1 MCVVML
7 EKVIDKGEHMK
18 LNPRVFKKITTQ
30 PFETQQLG
38 SRTVEF
44 HSMNDSLFF
53 ETYGKRGRFAV
64 WTADQNT
71 YKVLI
76 ETSYYDAMKD
86 FYQEN
91 INTIWIDF
99 LERVT
104 QKNKR
109 INLMFIIPLMVTYLL
124 AAIISSLYFPNDVFT
139 VLLGILVVVFIS
151 NMFQNRLI
159 RKSVQDENVA
169 TQNLIRET
177 MGEKKFNKLVEAQER
192 HYRTFFQVPE
202 ADEVVNE
209 EPQKEDKKPLLE
221 ENKEDKE
228 QS

>member
-1 MCVVML
+1 
-7 EKVIDKGEHMK
+7 MK
-18 LNPRVFKKITTQ
+18 LNPRVFRKIITQ

-38 SRTVEF
+38 PRTVEF
-44 HSMNDSLFF
+44 HSMNESLFL

-64 WTADQNT
+64 WTAEKNV
-71 YKVLI
+71 YRVLI
-76 ETSYYDAMKD
+76 ETSYYEAMKD

-104 QKNKR
+104 QKNKK

-159 RKSVQDENVA
+159 RKSVADENIA

-177 MGEKKFNKLVEAQER
+177 MGEYKFNRLVEAQER
-192 HYRTFFQVPE
+192 HYKAYFQVPE
-202 ADEVVNE
+202 NDNVISEDVQSETTPQIE
-209 EPQKEDKKPLLE
+209 ETTEDK
-221 ENKEDKE
+221 DK
-228 QS
+228 S

>member
-18 LNPRVFKKITTQ
+18 LNPRVYKKIATQ

-209 EPQKEDKKPLLE
+209 EPQKEDTQSLLE

>member
-1 MCVVML
+1 
-7 EKVIDKGEHMK
+7 MK
-18 LNPRVFKKITTQ
+18 LNPRVFRKIITQ

-44 HSMNDSLFF
+44 HAMNESLFL

-64 WTADQNT
+64 WTADKNV
-71 YKVLI
+71 YRVLI
-76 ETSYYDAMKD
+76 ETSYFDAMRD

-109 INLMFIIPLMVTYLL
+109 INLMFIIPLMLTYVL
-124 AAIISSLYFPNDVFT
+124 AAIVSTLFFPDDVFT

-159 RKSVQDENVA
+159 RKSVQDENIA
-169 TQNLIRET
+169 TQNMIRET
-177 MGEKKFNKLVEAQER
+177 MGEYKFNRLVEAQER
-192 HYRTFFQVPE
+192 HYKAYFQVPE
-202 ADEVVNE
+202 NDNVISEDVQS
-209 EPQKEDKKPLLE
+209 EPTPQIEDTNEDK
-221 ENKEDKE
+221 DK
-228 QS
+228 S

>member
-1 MCVVML
+1 
-7 EKVIDKGEHMK
+7 MK
-18 LNPRVFKKITTQ
+18 LNPRVFKKIITQ

-44 HSMNDSLFF
+44 HSMNDSLFL

-64 WTADQNT
+64 WTADQNV
-71 YKVLI
+71 YRVLI

-104 QKNKR
+104 LKNKK

-124 AAIISSLYFPNDVFT
+124 AAIISSLYFPDDVFT

-159 RKSVQDENVA
+159 RKSVQDENIA

-177 MGEKKFNKLVEAQER
+177 MGEYKFNRLVESQER
-192 HYRTFFQVPE
+192 HYKAYFQVPE
-202 ADEVVNE
+202 NE
-209 EPQKEDKKPLLE
+209 NVISEETQTDTTPQIEETTEDK
-221 ENKEDKE
+221 DK
-228 QS
+228 S

>member
-1 MCVVML
+1 ML

-18 LNPRVFKKITTQ
+18 LNPRVFKKIATQ

-76 ETSYYDAMKD
+76 ETNYYDAMKD

-192 HYRTFFQVPE
+192 HYRAFFQVPE

-209 EPQKEDKKPLLE
+209 EPQKEDTQSLLE

>member
-1 MCVVML
+1 
-7 EKVIDKGEHMK
+7 MK
-18 LNPRVFKKITTQ
+18 LNPRVFKKIITQ

-44 HSMNDSLFF
+44 HSMNDSLFL

-64 WTADQNT
+64 WTADQNV
-71 YKVLI
+71 YRVLI

-104 QKNKR
+104 LKNKK

-124 AAIISSLYFPNDVFT
+124 AAIISSLYFPDDVFT

-159 RKSVQDENVA
+159 RKSVQDENIA

-177 MGEKKFNKLVEAQER
+177 MGEYKFNRLVESQER
-192 HYRTFFQVPE
+192 HYKAYFQVPE
-202 ADEVVNE
+202 NE
-209 EPQKEDKKPLLE
+209 NVISEETQTNTTPQIEETTEDK
-221 ENKEDKE
+221 DK
-228 QS
+228 S

>member
-1 MCVVML
+1 
-7 EKVIDKGEHMK
+7 MK
-18 LNPRVFKKITTQ
+18 LNPRVFKKIITQ

-44 HSMNDSLFF
+44 HSMNDSLFL

-64 WTADQNT
+64 WTADQNV
-71 YKVLI
+71 YRVLI

-104 QKNKR
+104 LKNKK

-124 AAIISSLYFPNDVFT
+124 AAIISSLYFPDDVFT

-159 RKSVQDENVA
+159 RKSVQDENIA

-177 MGEKKFNKLVEAQER
+177 MGEYKFNRLVESQER
-192 HYRTFFQVPE
+192 HYKAYFQVPE
-202 ADEVVNE
+202 NE
-209 EPQKEDKKPLLE
+209 NVISEEAQTDTTPQIEETTEDK
-221 ENKEDKE
+221 DK
-228 QS
+228 S

>member
-1 MCVVML
+1 
-7 EKVIDKGEHMK
+7 MK
-18 LNPRVFKKITTQ
+18 LNPRVFRKIITQ

-44 HSMNDSLFF
+44 HSMNESLFL

-64 WTADQNT
+64 WTAEKNV
-71 YKVLI
+71 YRVLI
-76 ETSYYDAMKD
+76 ETSYYEAMKD

-104 QKNKR
+104 QKNKK

-124 AAIISSLYFPNDVFT
+124 AAIISSLYFPNEVFT

-159 RKSVQDENVA
+159 RKSVADENIA

-177 MGEKKFNKLVEAQER
+177 MGEYKFNRLVEAQER
-192 HYRTFFQVPE
+192 HYKTYFHVPE
-202 ADEVVNE
+202 NDNVISEDVQSETSPQIE
-209 EPQKEDKKPLLE
+209 ETTQDK
-221 ENKEDKE
+221 DK
-228 QS
+228 S

>member
-1 MCVVML
+1 
-7 EKVIDKGEHMK
+7 MK
-18 LNPRVFKKITTQ
+18 LNPRVFRKIITQ

-44 HSMNDSLFF
+44 HSMNESLLL

-64 WTADQNT
+64 WTAEKNV
-71 YKVLI
+71 YRVLI

-104 QKNKR
+104 QKNKK

-124 AAIISSLYFPNDVFT
+124 AAIISSLYFPNEVFT

-159 RKSVQDENVA
+159 RKSVADENIA

-177 MGEKKFNKLVEAQER
+177 MGEYKFNRLVEAQER
-192 HYRTFFQVPE
+192 HYKTYFHVPE
-202 ADEVVNE
+202 NDNVISEDVQSETSPQIE
-209 EPQKEDKKPLLE
+209 ETTQDK
-221 ENKEDKE
+221 DK
-228 QS
+228 S

>member
-1 MCVVML
+1 ML

-18 LNPRVFKKITTQ
+18 LNPRVYKKIATQ

-209 EPQKEDKKPLLE
+209 EPQKEDTQSLLE

>member
-1 MCVVML
+1 
-7 EKVIDKGEHMK
+7 MK
-18 LNPRVFKKITTQ
+18 LNPRVFKKIITQ

-44 HSMNDSLFF
+44 HSMNDSLFL

-64 WTADQNT
+64 WTADQNV
-71 YKVLI
+71 YRVLI
-76 ETSYYDAMKD
+76 ETSYYEAMKD

-104 QKNKR
+104 LKNKK

-124 AAIISSLYFPNDVFT
+124 AAIISSLYFPDDVFT

-159 RKSVQDENVA
+159 RKSVQDENIA

-177 MGEKKFNKLVEAQER
+177 MGEYKFNRLVESQER
-192 HYRTFFQVPE
+192 HYKAYFQVPE
-202 ADEVVNE
+202 NE
-209 EPQKEDKKPLLE
+209 NVISEEAQTDTTPQIEETTEDK
-221 ENKEDKE
+221 DK
-228 QS
+228 S

>member
-1 MCVVML
+1 
-7 EKVIDKGEHMK
+7 MK
-18 LNPRVFKKITTQ
+18 LNPRVFRKIITQ

-44 HSMNDSLFF
+44 HSMNESLFL

-64 WTADQNT
+64 WTAEKNV
-71 YKVLI
+71 YRVLI
-76 ETSYYDAMKD
+76 ETSYYEAMKD

-104 QKNKR
+104 QKNKK

-159 RKSVQDENVA
+159 RKSVQDENIA

-177 MGEKKFNKLVEAQER
+177 MGEYKFNRLVEAQER
-192 HYRTFFQVPE
+192 HYKTFFQVPE
-202 ADEVVNE
+202 NDNVTAE
-209 EPQKEDKKPLLE
+209 ETQTEKIPHIEETTEDK
-221 ENKEDKE
+221 DK
-228 QS
+228 S

>member
-1 MCVVML
+1 
-7 EKVIDKGEHMK
+7 MK
-18 LNPRVFKKITTQ
+18 LNPRVFKKIITQ

-44 HSMNDSLFF
+44 HSMNDSLFL

-64 WTADQNT
+64 WTADQNV
-71 YKVLI
+71 YRVLI
-76 ETSYYDAMKD
+76 ETSYYEAMKD

-104 QKNKR
+104 LKNKK

-124 AAIISSLYFPNDVFT
+124 AAIISSLYFPDDVFT

-159 RKSVQDENVA
+159 RKSVQDENIA

-177 MGEKKFNKLVEAQER
+177 MGEYKFNRLVESQER
-192 HYRTFFQVPE
+192 HYKAYFQVPE
-202 ADEVVNE
+202 NE
-209 EPQKEDKKPLLE
+209 NVISEETQTDTTPQIEETTEDK
-221 ENKEDKE
+221 DK
-228 QS
+228 S

>member
-1 MCVVML
+1 
-7 EKVIDKGEHMK
+7 MK
-18 LNPRVFKKITTQ
+18 LNPRVFKKIITQ

-44 HSMNDSLFF
+44 HSMNDSLFL

-64 WTADQNT
+64 WTADQNV
-71 YKVLI
+71 YRVLI

-104 QKNKR
+104 LKNKK

-124 AAIISSLYFPNDVFT
+124 AAIISSLYFPDDVFT

-159 RKSVQDENVA
+159 RKSVQDENIA

-177 MGEKKFNKLVEAQER
+177 MGEYKFNRLVESQER
-192 HYRTFFQVPE
+192 HYKAYFQVPE
-202 ADEVVNE
+202 NE
-209 EPQKEDKKPLLE
+209 NVISEETQTDTTPQIEEKTEDK
-221 ENKEDKE
+221 DK
-228 QS
+228 S

>member
-1 MCVVML
+1 
-7 EKVIDKGEHMK
+7 MK
-18 LNPRVFKKITTQ
+18 LNPRVFRKITTQ
-30 PFETQQLG
+30 PFETQTLG

-44 HSMNDSLFF
+44 HAMNESLFF
-53 ETYGKRGRFAV
+53 DTYGKRGRFAV
-64 WTADQNT
+64 WTAEQNT
-71 YKVLI
+71 YRVLI

-91 INTIWIDF
+91 INSIWIDF

-151 NMFQNRLI
+151 NMFQNRVI
-159 RKSVQDENVA
+159 RKSVQDENIA
-169 TQNLIRET
+169 TQNLIRQT
-177 MGEKKFNKLVEAQER
+177 MGESKFNKLVEAQEA
-192 HYRTFFQVPE
+192 HYKAFFQVPE
-202 ADEVVNE
+202 DTVEA
-209 EPQKEDKKPLLE
+209 QEDASLTSETPE
-221 ENKEDKE
+221 ENEKETK
-228 QS
+228 

>member
-1 MCVVML
+1 
-7 EKVIDKGEHMK
+7 MK
-18 LNPRVFKKITTQ
+18 LNPRVFRKITTQ
-30 PFETQQLG
+30 PFETQTLG

-44 HSMNDSLFF
+44 HAMNYSLFF
-53 ETYGKRGRFAV
+53 DTYGKRGRFAV
-64 WTADQNT
+64 WTAEQNT
-71 YKVLI
+71 YRVLI
-76 ETSYYDAMKD
+76 ETSYYEAMKD

-151 NMFQNRLI
+151 NMFQNRVI
-159 RKSVQDENVA
+159 RKSVQDENIA
-169 TQNLIRET
+169 TQNLIRQT
-177 MGEKKFNKLVEAQER
+177 MGESKFNKLVEAQES
-192 HYRTFFQVPE
+192 HYKAFFQVPE
-202 ADEVVNE
+202 DTVEA
-209 EPQKEDKKPLLE
+209 QEDTALVAEAPE
-221 ENKEDKE
+221 ENEKESK
-228 QS
+228 

>member
-1 MCVVML
+1 
-7 EKVIDKGEHMK
+7 MK
-18 LNPRVFKKITTQ
+18 LNPRVFRKIITQ

-44 HSMNDSLFF
+44 HSMNESLFL

-64 WTADQNT
+64 WTAEKNV
-71 YKVLI
+71 YRVLI
-76 ETSYYDAMKD
+76 ETSYYEAMKD

-104 QKNKR
+104 QKNKK

-124 AAIISSLYFPNDVFT
+124 AAIISSVYFPNDVFT

-159 RKSVQDENVA
+159 RKSVADENIA

-177 MGEKKFNKLVEAQER
+177 MGEYKFNRLVEAQER
-192 HYRTFFQVPE
+192 HYKAYFQVSENDNVISEDVQSETTPQI
-202 ADEVVNE
+202 E
-209 EPQKEDKKPLLE
+209 EKIEDK
-221 ENKEDKE
+221 DK
-228 QS
+228 S